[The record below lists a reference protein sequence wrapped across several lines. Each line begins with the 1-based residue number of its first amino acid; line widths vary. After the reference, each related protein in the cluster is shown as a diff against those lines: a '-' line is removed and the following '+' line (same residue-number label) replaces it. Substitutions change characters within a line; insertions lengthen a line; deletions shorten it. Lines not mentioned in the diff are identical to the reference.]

1 MCGGTI
7 VNRQDSCIRAVRGAA
22 LLAFCLAGMVYAQEQ
37 PAGGT
42 PAATQTGAA
51 GPSAAY
57 EPVRPVPVV
66 SGFGAFIPTW
76 EGGSATLVT
85 IVSPV
90 VLVPLGNRWLIESR
104 AAFEGDFTRPDGG
117 GPFGG
122 KVDKSIDYLQLD
134 FIANKYVTLTAGR
147 FLTPFG
153 MYNERLYPNWIRALQ
168 TDPLIL
174 PMATESTDGFMA
186 RGGFP
191 VSSAVNLN
199 YAAYFS
205 TLSTVNKFESDRVVG
220 GRFGFFFTGPRL
232 EIGASL
238 QHQLQDDHSNVV
250 GMHLE
255 WQPRA
260 LPLDIRSEYAYSD
273 NGKGFW
279 LEGAY
284 RLTQVPFWRR
294 VMSHTQVVGR
304 VQDFYLGKNGSGGAS
319 DAGLPDADMSRME
332 FGINYF
338 LKDGLKAVSSYGR
351 TFSHVD
357 GNSNI
362 WTVGIAYRFAFPL
375 GRSR

>member
-1 MCGGTI
+1 MI
-7 VNRQDSCIRAVRGAA
+7 QRDRCIWAARAAVWFVA
-22 LLAFCLAGMVYAQEQ
+22 CLAGTASAQEQ
-37 PAGGT
+37 AAGNTPAGAQSGT
-42 PAATQTGAA
+42 AVSNAADA
-51 GPSAAY
+51 
-57 EPVRPVPVV
+57 PVRPVPVV

-76 EGGSATLVT
+76 EGGAATLVT

-90 VLVPLGNRWLIESR
+90 VLVPLGERWLIESR
-104 AAFEGDFTRPDGG
+104 AAFEGDFTRPEGG

-134 FIANKYVTLTAGR
+134 FIANKYVTFTAGR

-153 MYNERLYPNWIRALQ
+153 MFNERLYPNWIRALQ

-174 PMATESTDGFMA
+174 PMATDSNDGFMA

-191 VSSAVNLN
+191 VNPAVNMN
-199 YAAYFS
+199 YAVYFS

-238 QHQLQDDHSNVV
+238 QHRLQDDHSNVI

-255 WQPRA
+255 WQPRP

-294 VMSHTQVVGR
+294 VMKHTQLVGR

-319 DAGLPDADMSRME
+319 DAGLPDADTSRAE

-338 LKDGLKAVSSYGR
+338 LMDGLKVVSSYGR
-351 TFSHVD
+351 TFSQGD
-357 GNSNI
+357 GDSNI

-375 GRSR
+375 GRPR

>member
-1 MCGGTI
+1 L
-7 VNRQDSCIRAVRGAA
+7 VV
-22 LLAFCLAGMVYAQEQ
+22 LCLAGIASAQEQ
-37 PAGGT
+37 PAGST
-42 PAATQTGAA
+42 PAATQSETAVSGAA
-51 GPSAAY
+51 DA
-57 EPVRPVPVV
+57 PVHPVPVV
-66 SGFGAFIPTW
+66 SGFGGFIPTW
-76 EGGSATLVT
+76 EGGSATLVS
-85 IVSPV
+85 IISPV
-90 VLVPLGNRWLIESR
+90 VLVPLGDRWLIESR
-104 AAFEGDFTRPDGG
+104 AAFEGDFTRPEGG

-122 KVDKSIDYLQLD
+122 KVEKSIDYLQLD
-134 FIANKYVTLTAGR
+134 FIANKYVTFTAGR

-168 TDPLIL
+168 TDPLTL
-174 PMATESTDGFMA
+174 PMATESNDGFMA

-191 VSSAVNLN
+191 VNSTVNMN
-199 YAAYFS
+199 YAVYFS

-238 QHQLQDDHSNVV
+238 QHLLHDDHSNVV

-255 WQPRA
+255 WQPRP

-284 RLTQVPFWRR
+284 RLTQMPFWRR
-294 VMSHTQVVGR
+294 VMKHTQVVGR
-304 VQDFYLGKNGSGGAS
+304 VQAFYLGKNGSAGAS
-319 DAGLPDADMSRME
+319 DAELPDANTSRAE

-338 LKDGLKAVSSYGR
+338 LMDGLKAVSSYGR
-351 TFSHVD
+351 TFSQVD